1 MTRIQERSEK
11 AGVTLSAPRDRFTSA
26 TQPYDALVVPGMV
39 DPSSTYRLRALASE
53 QRAREVLD
61 PAIKKE
67 WEDLAIQWHLIAH
80 IAAELLGHVP
90 KIDTA

>member
-1 MTRIQERSEK
+1 M
-11 AGVTLSAPRDRFTSA
+11 L
-26 TQPYDALVVPGMV
+26 

-53 QRAREVLD
+53 QHARESSD

-80 IAAELLGHVP
+80 IAAELRRHGP
-90 KIDTA
+90 RIDTA